1 MAFPQP
7 HTAWPPEKFAPV
19 TRMVG
24 DAAMWWEGDTAQLSS
39 AYHAQY
45 KPSQFAGGVV
55 GAVSRWF
62 WGSPQQTQVRR
73 VHMPL
78 AADIASTSGTLL
90 FDRAPVFSHPDG
102 DIQSHIDDLLDPGT
116 FPADLRVAG
125 ESCAALGA
133 VGWRVMWD
141 TDISDHPWV
150 DWVDADAVYP
160 TFSYG
165 RLQSV
170 LFCEQLPA
178 HGDKKYVYRLFTD
191 HTRGRIDYRLM
202 EGTATD
208 VGRIVPL
215 TDHPTAAPLA
225 DHVDA
230 GGGQDTGIRVMTA
243 GYIPNAKPVVGF
255 RKDGQLRH
263 IGRPD
268 LTPDLY
274 PMFDAL
280 DEVWTEIRAEI
291 RLSRKKIIVPDWM
304 LDTHG
309 IGTGQY
315 FDNDRE
321 VFSPVRGRPDSNQGV
336 EVYAP
341 SLRIDAMVD
350 AATAWT
356 EKIIQRANYSPASF
370 GLDTS
375 GTGGVTAREIEA
387 RYDASLKTWA
397 AKATYFKTGLKAL
410 ATALIQMDRTI
421 HGYNPDVEPP
431 RVDMERP
438 VQETPLDRAQT
449 IKELDLA
456 RSVSLE
462 TRVGMQWP
470 EWDDD
475 MKSQE
480 VARIKAEQAGAMDP
494 MFAPDENPL
503 LDLPDETGGGDS
515 RLTT

>member
-7 HTAWPPEKFAPV
+7 HTAWPPEQYAPV
-19 TRMVG
+19 TRMVN
-24 DAAMWWEGDTAQLSS
+24 DAAMWWEGDTAQLASN
-39 AYHAQY
+39 YHGGY
-45 KPSQFAGGVV
+45 RPSQFSGGVV
-55 GAVSRWF
+55 GTVSRWF
-62 WGSPQQTQVRR
+62 WGSPQQSQVRR

-78 AADIASTSGTLL
+78 AADIAATSATLL
-90 FDRAPVFSHPDG
+90 FDRAPVFTHPDV
-102 DIQSHIDDLLDPGT
+102 DIQAHLDDLLDPDV
-116 FPADLRVAG
+116 FPAELRVAG

-133 VGWRVMWD
+133 VGWRIMWD
-141 TDISDHPWV
+141 TNVSDHPWV
-150 DWVDADAVYP
+150 DWVDADAVWP

-165 RLQSV
+165 KLQSV
-170 LFCEQLPA
+170 LFGEQLPQN
-178 HGDKKYVYRLFTD
+178 GDEKHVYRLFSE

-202 EGTATD
+202 KGTAND
-208 VGRIVPL
+208 VGRVVPL
-215 TDHPTAAPLA
+215 NEHPTTVPLA
-225 DHVDA
+225 DVVDA
-230 GGGQDTGIRVMTA
+230 HGGQDTGISVLTA

-255 RKDGQLRH
+255 RKNGQLRH

-304 LDTHG
+304 LETHG
-309 IGTGQY
+309 LGTGQY

-336 EVYAP
+336 EIFAP
-341 SLRIDAMVD
+341 ALRIDSMVD
-350 AATAWT
+350 AAEAWT
-356 EKIIQRANYSPASF
+356 NKIIQRANYSPASF
-370 GLDTS
+370 GLDTTGS
-375 GTGGVTAREIEA
+375 GGVTAREIEA

-397 AKATYFKTGLKAL
+397 AKATYFKEGLKGI
-410 ATALIQMDRTI
+410 ATALIQMDRTM

-449 IKELDLA
+449 IQALDLA
-456 RSVSLE
+456 RSASLE
-462 TRVGMQWP
+462 TKVAMQWP

-475 MKSQE
+475 MKAQE
-480 VARIKAEQAGAMDP
+480 VDRIRQELVGMLDP
-494 MFAPDENPL
+494 VFSLDENP
-503 LDLPDETGGGDS
+503 DLNPIEE
-515 RLTT
+515 